1 MTASEIKEMIRADE
15 LSYESAL
22 ERIAERVTRDGD
34 IRFLFIAGGSCA
46 GKTTTTLKL
55 SGLIGGLGRRAH
67 TVSLDDFYRDLRDC
81 VYMPD
86 GTRDIETLHSLR
98 ADMITASL
106 ERLAGGLPAYIPEF
120 DFRAISRKDNARVIT
135 PGKDDLVIVE
145 GLHALNPVIIPKSLY
160 EKNIYRVY
168 LYSDPGGGSDSRF
181 VRRLVRD
188 ARHRG
193 HDAATTY
200 AVWENVRA
208 NERESIEP
216 YRATADMS
224 VNTFFG
230 YERNVLNGDAVKLLE
245 EIPSENGFY
254 ADAKRSIEL
263 LSGTEPIDAGF
274 VPENSLLREFM

>member
-1 MTASEIKEMIRADE
+1 MTASEIREMIRADE

-22 ERIAERVTRDGD
+22 GRIAERVTRDGD

-55 SGLIGGLGRRAH
+55 SALIGGLGRTAH

-98 ADMITASL
+98 ADMITDAL
-106 ERLAGGLPAYIPEF
+106 ERLADGLPSGIPSF
-120 DFRAISRKDNARVIT
+120 DFRSISRTDNARVIS
-135 PGKDDLVIVE
+135 PGKNDLVIVE
-145 GLHALNPVIIPKSLY
+145 GLHALNPVLLPQSLH
-160 EKNIYRVY
+160 EKNVYRIY
-168 LYSDPGGGSDSRF
+168 LYSDPGDGSDSRF

-193 HDAATTY
+193 HDAVTTY
-200 AVWENVRA
+200 SVWENVRA

-216 YRATADMS
+216 FRATADMT

-230 YERNVLNGDAVKLLE
+230 YERNILNGDAVKLLE
-245 EIPSENGFY
+245 EIPRDNGFY
-254 ADAKRSIEL
+254 SAARKSIEL